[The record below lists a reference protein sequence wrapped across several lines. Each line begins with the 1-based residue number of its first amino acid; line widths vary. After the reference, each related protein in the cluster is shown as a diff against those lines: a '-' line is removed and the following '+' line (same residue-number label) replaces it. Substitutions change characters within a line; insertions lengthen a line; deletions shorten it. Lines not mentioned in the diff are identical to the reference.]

1 MDEFDA
7 LKSESPAKH
16 HPEDDSE
23 STSEPDSD
31 SETVRLNRAEEEEE
45 KSQSSRGRSIP
56 GTSDRDMMF
65 KHASHLSGS
74 FQTGVKGVL
83 SDAISYESALRKEKL
98 QKSTNAIH
106 TGYSQSSRPRGTS
119 SPPRVRDRNSDG
131 ESGEE
136 DFVKT
141 WRKNRMQEL
150 RTGQSNTR
158 RRSPS
163 KRKYG
168 RVEVVDAVGYLDAVE
183 RVSSETIVVV
193 TIYNDKSEESRFVED
208 CLNTLARRYA
218 TTRFVKLHHNEA
230 EMDVAVVP
238 AVLAYKGGELFAN
251 IMRIVDEIPS
261 GRSLSTDSLELV
273 LRRAN
278 VLHKD

>member
-1 MDEFDA
+1 MDEFNA
-7 LKSESPAKH
+7 LKSEAPAKH

-23 STSEPDSD
+23 SASEPDSD
-31 SETVRLNRAEEEEE
+31 SENVRLNRAEKEED
-45 KSQSSRGRSIP
+45 GRRQTGGSGSIP
-56 GTSDRDMMF
+56 GTGDRDMMF
-65 KHASHLSGS
+65 NHSSHLSGS

-83 SDAISYESALRKEKL
+83 SDAISYESALRKEKS
-98 QKSTNAIH
+98 QKSTNSIH
-106 TGYSQSSRPRGTS
+106 TGYSQSSS
-119 SPPRVRDRNSDG
+119 SPPKVKDRNSDG
-131 ESGEE
+131 ESGED

-150 RTGQSNTR
+150 KTGQSNTR

-183 RVSSETIVVV
+183 RVSSETVVVV

-208 CLNTLARRYA
+208 CLNTLARRYV
-218 TTRFVKLHHNEA
+218 TTRFVKLHHTEA

-251 IMRIVDEIPS
+251 IIRIVDEIPS

-273 LRRAN
+273 LRRLAN

>member
-1 MDEFDA
+1 MEEFND
-7 LKSESPAKH
+7 LKSEARAKH

-23 STSEPDSD
+23 SPSEPDSD
-31 SETVRLNRAEEEEE
+31 SETVRLNRAEKEE
-45 KSQSSRGRSIP
+45 KGQSVGGSIP
-56 GTSDRDMMF
+56 GTGDRDMMF
-65 KHASHLSGS
+65 KHSSHLSGS

-83 SDAISYESALRKEKL
+83 SDAISFESALRKEKL
-98 QKSTNAIH
+98 QKSTNTIH
-106 TGYSQSSRPRGTS
+106 IGYSQSSRPRGTS
-119 SPPRVRDRNSDG
+119 SPPRVKDLNSDV

-136 DFVKT
+136 DFVRT

-150 RTGQSNTR
+150 KTGQSNTR
-158 RRSPS
+158 RHSPS

-208 CLNTLARRYA
+208 CLNTLARRYT

-230 EMDVAVVP
+230 EMDVAAVP